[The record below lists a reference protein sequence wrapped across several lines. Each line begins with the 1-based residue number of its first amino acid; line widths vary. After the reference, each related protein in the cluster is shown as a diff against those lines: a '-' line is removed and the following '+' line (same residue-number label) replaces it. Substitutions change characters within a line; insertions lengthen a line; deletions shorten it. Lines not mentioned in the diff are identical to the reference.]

1 LSKFDRAE
9 DKARKEI
16 MKNLYNFEKSF
27 KATDEQCQNKLF
39 HRTVRRSHGIG
50 ESFPDQSVTRN
61 HAMLDKVLD
70 VFEGKKRL
78 NIHELVLRLQIDEE
92 QAKEILG
99 VLVNLGKL
107 RVEEKGRCADFI
119 SMSRVLGCR
128 CSIRRAYGE
137 MYVFNE

>member
-1 LSKFDRAE
+1 LSKFDNAE

-16 MKNLYNFEKSF
+16 MKNPYNFEKNF
-27 KATDEQCQNKLF
+27 KVTDEQYQKKLF
-39 HRTVRRSHGIG
+39 HRAVRGSYGIG
-50 ESFPDQSVTRN
+50 KSFPDQPVTRN
-61 HAMLDKVLD
+61 HVMLDKALE
-70 VFEGKKRL
+70 VFEEKKRL
-78 NIHELVLRLQIDEE
+78 NIHEVVLRLQIDEE

>member
-1 LSKFDRAE
+1 
-9 DKARKEI
+9 
-16 MKNLYNFEKSF
+16 MKNLCDFEKNF
-27 KATDEQCQNKLF
+27 KATDEPCHHKLF
-39 HRTVRRSHGIG
+39 YRTVRGSYRTG
-50 ESFPDQSVTRN
+50 ESFPDQPVTRKR
-61 HAMLDKVLD
+61 AMLDKVLE
-70 VFEGKKRL
+70 VFEEKKRL

-107 RVEEKGRCADFI
+107 RVEEKVRCADFV